1 MYLQNTKLSISASM
15 EIQYMFDSN
24 PCHNILA
31 IYCLS
36 VQVWFA
42 TTKTL
47 ITSIID
53 SVKELPQ
60 GFSSDSRLNILGN

>member
-1 MYLQNTKLSISASM
+1 M

-24 PCHNILA
+24 PGHNILA
-31 IYCLS
+31 IDCLS

-42 TTKTL
+42 TTKTI

-53 SVKELPQ
+53 FVQELPQ
-60 GFSSDSRLNILGN
+60 DFSSDSRLKILGN

>member
-1 MYLQNTKLSISASM
+1 
-15 EIQYMFDSN
+15 MFDSN
-24 PCHNILA
+24 PGHNILA

-42 TTKTL
+42 TTKTI

-53 SVKELPQ
+53 FVQELPQ
-60 GFSSDSRLNILGN
+60 DFSSDSRLKILGN

>member
-1 MYLQNTKLSISASM
+1 M

-24 PCHNILA
+24 PGHNILA

-60 GFSSDSRLNILGN
+60 DFSSDSRLKILGN